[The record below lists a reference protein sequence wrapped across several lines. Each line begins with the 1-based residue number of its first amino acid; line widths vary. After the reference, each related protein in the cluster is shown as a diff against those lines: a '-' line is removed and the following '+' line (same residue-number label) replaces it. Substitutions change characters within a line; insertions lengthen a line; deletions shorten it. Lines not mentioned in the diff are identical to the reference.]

1 MYIVILKG
9 ENMEKRVEKKRK
21 NTCQGTSHLRMSFY
35 FRWARNSL
43 LL

>member
-21 NTCQGTSHLRMSFY
+21 KHMPRHITFENVI
-35 FRWARNSL
+35 L
-43 LL
+43 L